1 LASANLTLLDL
12 LNAQSSAGSVDQ
24 LLATNLTMQQTKV
37 LFVNALNNSGQT
49 AAAGILNS
57 TVVNQSGA
65 SNVSVGQLLNMTQ
78 GNRSALSSQF
88 NVLDLLAGSAFLA
101 NGTNFL
107 SIPSLG
113 LTVPGLVSAGLTN
126 FKLIQG
132 MEGACYP
139 DSVTTTQADIP
150 LSIDI
155 NVNACAL
162 VGGFPVLGPL
172 LGALTCTLAGG
183 VVLKTAHVDLT
194 LHVAQSAG
202 TATSITCTA
211 GTKQMT
217 VAITS
222 SLVTVQAKV
231 TLLGSV
237 LLDAPLAPTTA
248 GTNGV
253 VFQQPPDT
261 VGTVR
266 ASGSGSIGLGNVT
279 MGGLLGTVI
288 DPVLQPVLQA
298 IDPLLINPLIDSLG
312 LRIAGADVR
321 LDSNID
327 CSNRRLV
334 G

>member
-1 LASANLTLLDL
+1 
-12 LNAQSSAGSVDQ
+12 
-24 LLATNLTMQQTKV
+24 
-37 LFVNALNNSGQT
+37 
-49 AAAGILNS
+49 
-57 TVVNQSGA
+57 
-65 SNVSVGQLLNMTQ
+65 MTQ
-78 GNRSALSSQF
+78 RNRSALSSQF